1 MKKGKISLSVILFMI
16 GLLVTGCGKENSVT
30 TSDSEKD
37 IDDAIQWNVSHSS
50 MLEQYEAA
58 TINDGKIYAYQYGEA
73 GINISVFATD
83 TVQQVES
90 YEIPGVIEV
99 KSISINASGQICLFG
114 STENGNTLWQVSSN
128 GDISIIEGIEVENL
142 GKLPEVKNF
151 YADSNG
157 YYYIWY
163 EMSVPCAEVYEN
175 GEEDVYTRL
184 DRIYVKDQQMNTIIY
199 EEVPDSY
206 NNKLLGLA
214 FDENGAPVLLAKDG
228 EGYYVQKMRTTD
240 REEYNPS
247 RLESGELMNLEGDS
261 VIAYTKDGLLYIR
274 EGALYLYHV
283 SESQDEKLLELASAG
298 ILEDDII
305 YLGMNG
311 STIEIIDNYKG
322 AGWSEYTTIV
332 EGENQKTQL
341 SLGVMTLQPE
351 MRNLIASF
359 NRYQNKVMIEPI
371 VYVENWDYEAGYEKL
386 TMDIIQGKAPDLISV
401 YGLESENLAKKGAF
415 CDLYMLMK
423 EDGELKEENLVSSVL
438 RVYEMEGHL
447 YTIAPTFRIYTMWG
461 AGSMVEGEKGVNA
474 EKMIQILQNYGGDIN
489 SIYGFS
495 ADENVLMTLCA
506 FNMDKFINWSEGTCD
521 FTGDEFRQVVDFAKQ
536 YEGKPFE
543 SLYRAIQNRDILLTL
558 GIITSVEDYRLE
570 SELYGENVQFIG
582 YPTESGTGTA
592 ALFSGDELAI
602 SSKSEHQ
609 KEAWEFVKYF
619 MQNGYNGTGFPV
631 VKEHFDTFLAESMNE
646 VFINENGELSA
657 VAKRSYTEKDII
669 NIQVYKC
676 EPGDVAA
683 IRDLVNNISDKFQY
697 HTEIQKVIDEEMAAY
712 FQGQKEIEEVCKIIQ
727 NRVQLYLDEEYYQ

>member
-30 TSDSEKD
+30 ISDSHKD
-37 IDDAIQWNVSHSS
+37 IDNAIQWNVSHSPMS
-50 MLEQYEAA
+50 EQYEAA
-58 TINDGKIYAYQYGEA
+58 TINDGKIYAYQYGEE

-83 TVQQVES
+83 TVQQVDF
-90 YEIPGVIEV
+90 YELPGVIEV

-114 STENGNTLWQVSSN
+114 STEKGNTLWQISSN
-128 GDISIIEGIEVENL
+128 GDVGIIEGIEVENL
-142 GKLPEVKNF
+142 GKLPELKNF

-175 GEEDVYTRL
+175 GEEDIYTRL

-206 NNKLLGLA
+206 NNKLLGFA
-214 FDENGAPVLLAKDG
+214 FDENGIPTLLAKDE
-228 EGYYVQKMRTTD
+228 EGYYIKEMRTTD
-240 REEYNPS
+240 REEYKPS
-247 RLESGELMNLEGDS
+247 RLENGEWMNLEGDS
-261 VIAYTKDGLLYIR
+261 VIAYTKDGLLYTR

-283 SESQDEKLLELASAG
+283 SESWDEKLLELASAG
-298 ILEDDII
+298 IVEDDII

-322 AGWSEYTTIV
+322 EGQSEYTTIV

-351 MRNLIASF
+351 MRNLIAAF
-359 NRYQNKVMIEPI
+359 NRYQNKVIIEPV
-371 VYVENWDYEAGYEKL
+371 VYVENWDYETGYEKL

-401 YGLESENLAKKGAF
+401 YGLESESLAKIGSF
-415 CDLYMLMK
+415 CDLYTFMN
-423 EDGELKEENLVSSVL
+423 EDAKLKEENLVSSVL
-438 RVYEMEGHL
+438 HVYEMEGHL
-447 YTIAPTFRIYTMWG
+447 YTIAPAFRIYTMWG
-461 AGSMVEGEKGVNA
+461 AGSMVEGKKGVDV

-495 ADENVLMTLCA
+495 ADENVLTTLCA
-506 FNMDKFINWSEGTCD
+506 FNMDKFIDWNEGACD
-521 FTGDEFRQVVDFAKQ
+521 FTGDGFRQIVDFAKQ
-536 YEGKPFE
+536 YQGKTFD
-543 SLYRAIQNRDILLTL
+543 SLYRAVQNREILLTL

-582 YPTESGTGTA
+582 YPTESGNGTA
-592 ALFSGDELAI
+592 ALFVGDELAI

-619 MQNGYNGTGFPV
+619 MQNGYNSTGFPV
-631 VKEHFDTFLAESMNE
+631 VKEQFDAFLNESMNE
-646 VFINENGELSA
+646 VFVNENGELSA

-676 EPGDVAA
+676 EPEDVAA

-697 HTEIQKVIDEEMAAY
+697 HIEIQKIVDEEIAVY
-712 FQGQKEIEEVCKIIQ
+712 FQGQKDIEEVCEIIQ
-727 NRVQLYLDEEYYQ
+727 NRVQLYLDEK

>member
-1 MKKGKISLSVILFMI
+1 MKKGKISLSVMLFMI
-16 GLLVTGCGKENSVT
+16 GLLVTGCGKENFVT
-30 TSDSEKD
+30 ISDSHKD
-37 IDDAIQWNVSHSS
+37 IDNAIQWNVSHSPMS
-50 MLEQYEAA
+50 EQYEAA
-58 TINDGKIYAYQYGEA
+58 TINDGKIYAYQYGEE
-73 GINISVFATD
+73 GINIFVFATD
-83 TVQQVES
+83 TVQQVDF
-90 YEIPGVIEV
+90 YEVPGVIEV

-114 STENGNTLWQVSSN
+114 STEKGNTLWQISSN
-128 GDISIIEGIEVENL
+128 GDVGIIEEIEVENL
-142 GKLPEVKNF
+142 GKLPELKNF

-175 GEEDVYTRL
+175 GEEDIYTRL

-206 NNKLLGLA
+206 NNKLLGFA
-214 FDENGAPVLLAKDG
+214 FDENGIPTLLAKDE
-228 EGYYVQKMRTTD
+228 EGYYIQEMRTTD
-240 REEYNPS
+240 REEYKPS
-247 RLESGELMNLEGDS
+247 RLENGEWMNLEGDS
-261 VIAYTKDGLLYIR
+261 VIAYTKDGLLYTR

-298 ILEDDII
+298 IVEDDII

-322 AGWSEYTTIV
+322 EGQSEYTTIV
-332 EGENQKTQL
+332 EGENRKVQL

-351 MRNLIASF
+351 MRNLIAAF
-359 NRYQNKVMIEPI
+359 NRHQNKLIIEP
-371 VYVENWDYEAGYEKL
+371 VAYVEDGDYEAGYAKL
-386 TMDIIQGKAPDLISV
+386 TLDIIQGKAPDLISV
-401 YGLESENLAKKGAF
+401 YGLESESLAKIGSF
-415 CDLYMLMK
+415 CDLYTFMN
-423 EDGELKEENLVSSVL
+423 EDAKLKEENLISSVL
-438 RVYEMEGHL
+438 HVYEMEGHL
-447 YTIAPTFRIYTMWG
+447 YTIAPAFRIYTMWG
-461 AGSMVEGEKGVNA
+461 AGSMVEGKKGVDV

-495 ADENVLMTLCA
+495 ADENVLTTLCA
-506 FNMDKFINWSEGTCD
+506 FNMDKFIDWNEGTCD
-521 FTGDEFRQVVDFAKQ
+521 FTGDGFRQIVDFAKQ
-536 YEGKPFE
+536 YQGKSFD
-543 SLYRAIQNRDILLTL
+543 SLYRAVQNREILLTL

-582 YPTESGTGTA
+582 YPTESGNGTA
-592 ALFSGDELAI
+592 ALFVGDELAI

-619 MQNGYNGTGFPV
+619 MQNGYNSTGFPV
-631 VKEHFDTFLAESMNE
+631 VKEQFDVFLNESMNE
-646 VFINENGELSA
+646 VFVNENGELSA

-697 HTEIQKVIDEEMAAY
+697 HTEIQKIIDEEIAAY
-712 FQGQKEIEEVCKIIQ
+712 FQGQKDIEEVCEIIQ
-727 NRVQLYLDEEYYQ
+727 NRVQLYLDEK